1 MFRFVVICFG
11 FDSRFYLL
19 YAVVDDGK
27 EEEKGEGK
35 EKEEDEEENEEEK
48 EEGMAPSRSG
58 TGDHDG
64 EGYNQVFDVMNG
76 TLSHLT
82 CMEIKFC
89 SEISSISS
97 DCYAVWTLPLAQLIL
112 PRPWFDIFS
121 VHIFSSSLSQC
132 LLPFSF
138 TFAHFHL
145 WPYWLC

>member
-35 EKEEDEEENEEEK
+35 EKEEDKEENEEEK

-64 EGYNQVFDVMNG
+64 EGYNQVLMNIMNG
-76 TLSHLT
+76 ALSHLT

-89 SEISSISS
+89 SEIRK
-97 DCYAVWTLPLAQLIL
+97 Y
-112 PRPWFDIFS
+112 
-121 VHIFSSSLSQC
+121 
-132 LLPFSF
+132 
-138 TFAHFHL
+138 
-145 WPYWLC
+145 